1 LNLNQN
7 IDIYCERLTPGIL
20 AEPVNFITNI
30 AFFLS
35 FIFLLKQY
43 KSRTF
48 NDNATD
54 KYSLILLC
62 LVLLMG
68 VGSFI
73 FHLYGTVWAAIADTT
88 PIMVFIIL
96 YLYLSIRF
104 YLGQR
109 RIIAI
114 LAVVAFLFLNSLL
127 SYIGIEEISS
137 YLMAL
142 FSMFVISILA
152 YVREEYDISIGLL
165 ISSLIFII
173 SLSFR
178 QIDALSCSYLTIGT
192 HWVWHILNAILLYVL
207 VILFMDKKL
216 R

>member
-1 LNLNQN
+1 MNLTQN
-7 IDIYCERLTPGIL
+7 IDIYCERLVPGIL
-20 AEPVNFITNI
+20 AEPINFITNI

-35 FIFLLKQY
+35 FILLFRQY
-43 KSRTF
+43 KKRTF
-48 NDNATD
+48 GDKATA
-54 KYSLILLC
+54 KYSLILIY

-68 VGSFI
+68 IGSFI
-73 FHLYGTVWAAIADTT
+73 FHLYGTVWAAITDTL
-88 PIMVFIIL
+88 PIMIFIIL

-104 YLGQR
+104 YLNQSI
-109 RIIAI
+109 IIAT
-114 LAVVAFLFLNSLL
+114 LSLLAFLFFNFFL

-142 FSMFVISILA
+142 FSMLIISILA
-152 YVREEYDISIGLL
+152 YLRKEYDISMGLL
-165 ISSLIFII
+165 ISSLIFIV

-178 QIDALSCSYLTIGT
+178 QIDALSCSYLSIGT